1 MNPAAIKLFKV
12 FNKNQNSLENML
24 KAVECSKD
32 SRITTL
38 SISLVSIF
46 VFLNILD
53 ILHLSFIVEFG

>member
-12 FNKNQNSLENML
+12 FNKNQNSSENML
-24 KAVECSKD
+24 KVVEYSKD

-53 ILHLSFIVEFG
+53 ILLLSFIVEFE